1 MRVAVITPYYR
12 EPPDVLRLCH
22 DSVARQTHP
31 CRHYMVADGFPEPVV
46 STWPVEHLQLPRPHN
61 DVGNAARCIGAMAAA
76 GDGVDAVAFL
86 DADNWYH
93 DDHIESLVALHQCTG
108 ALVCTS
114 GRNIHRVDGSVL
126 IAGGETGDGET
137 HADTSSLWIHRRAFE
152 VLSLWTAM
160 PPPLG
165 AIGDRVIWAAI
176 MARKIPRAHSGRA
189 TMAYQSRYAAHYLA
203 AGEPPPENAKGNDD
217 LMSAFRLWEA
227 LPAETKTL
235 ILHGYRASQL
245 PAKTNGA
252 Q

>member
-12 EPPDVLRLCH
+12 EPLDVLRACH
-22 DSVARQTHP
+22 ESVARQTHP
-31 CRHYMVADGFPEPVV
+31 CRHYMVADGYPVPV
-46 STWPVEHLQLPRPHN
+46 ISTWPVEHLQLPRPHN

-93 DDHIESLVALHQCTG
+93 DDHVESLVALHQRTG

-114 GRNIHRVDGSVL
+114 GRNIHRADGSVL

-137 HADTSSLWIHRRAFE
+137 HTDTSCLWIHRRAFE

-160 PPPLG
+160 PPALG

-176 MARKIPRAHSGRA
+176 MARKIPRAHSGRS
-189 TMAYQSRYAAHYLA
+189 TMAYRSQYAAHYIA
-203 AGEPPPENAKGNDD
+203 CGETPPENAKTSES
-217 LMSAFRLWEA
+217 LISAFRLWEE
-227 LPAETKTL
+227 LPTATKTL
-235 ILHGYRASQL
+235 ILRGYEASQP
-245 PAKTNGA
+245 PA
-252 Q
+252 